1 MKEMDDIILT
11 VRSTLANADAHEQ
24 QQEEKFADL
33 ILKMSQIKRE
43 QTEFKTQIKESMDT
57 LKSKTESKFD

>member
-1 MKEMDDIILT
+1 M
-11 VRSTLANADAHEQ
+11 RSTLANADAHEQ